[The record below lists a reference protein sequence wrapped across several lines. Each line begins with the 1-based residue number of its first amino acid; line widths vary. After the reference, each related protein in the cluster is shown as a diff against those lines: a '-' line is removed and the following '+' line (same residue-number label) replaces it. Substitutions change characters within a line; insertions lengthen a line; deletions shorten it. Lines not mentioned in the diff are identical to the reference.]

1 MLEDHVNMA
10 SSKETSRLAGV
21 RKLLLPVRERAEH
34 LDTRSA
40 PLRALFG
47 PIPKSASVE
56 SGADVLGF
64 LRRVYLFEDLKQGD
78 LVRLARIVHER
89 RYQDGE
95 WISEQAKPG
104 AALFVLRSG
113 TVEITR
119 RTRDGGEI
127 PLATLEPPASFDELA
142 AVGEVARWYSV
153 RARGPVCLV
162 ALGASDLDA
171 LSDNFPILANKILR
185 KLARITAARLQ
196 MLIET
201 HCIGAEDGEREP

>member
-1 MLEDHVNMA
+1 MA
-10 SSKETSRLAGV
+10 WLKETSRLAGV
-21 RKLLLPVRERAEH
+21 RKLLLPVRDGAER
-34 LDTRSA
+34 LDAPTA

-47 PIPKSASVE
+47 PVPASAPAE
-56 SGADVLGF
+56 SGADMLGF
-64 LRRVYLFEDLKQGD
+64 LRRVYLFEDLKHAD
-78 LVRLARIVHER
+78 LARLARIVHER
-89 RYQDGE
+89 HYRDGE
-95 WISEQAKPG
+95 SISEQGKPG

-119 RTRDGGEI
+119 RASNGAEI
-127 PLATLEPPASFDELA
+127 PLATLEPPTSFDELA
-142 AVGEVARWYSV
+142 AVGEVARWYSA

-171 LSDNFPILANKILR
+171 LSDNFPILANRILR

-201 HCIGAEDGEREP
+201 HCMGAEDGEREL